1 MTPETGE
8 LAMGNWTAFVIGV
21 TGLMLL
27 QMFLLR
33 L

>member
-8 LAMGNWTAFVIGV
+8 LAMGNWAAFVIGV